1 MLDIGGTR
9 GLRFSL
15 LLDYT
20 KPRDR
25 TLNPSSW
32 GGFHGHSLSRT
43 CLVVREGKQGFPRAP
58 RLLGFPEVLAGS
70 KGLSPSSGE
79 GLSAQGC
86 VVAEPLGIG
95 ETSATFRTEGKP
107 VC

>member
-1 MLDIGGTR
+1 MDTACLEPAWSSEKANKVSLELRDCWAFLKSWQAAR
-9 GLRFSL
+9 GFI
-15 LLDYT
+15 
-20 KPRDR
+20 P
-25 TLNPSSW
+25 
-32 GGFHGHSLSRT
+32 
-43 CLVVREGKQGFPRAP
+43 Q
-58 RLLGFPEVLAGS
+58 
-70 KGLSPSSGE
+70 LSPSSGE